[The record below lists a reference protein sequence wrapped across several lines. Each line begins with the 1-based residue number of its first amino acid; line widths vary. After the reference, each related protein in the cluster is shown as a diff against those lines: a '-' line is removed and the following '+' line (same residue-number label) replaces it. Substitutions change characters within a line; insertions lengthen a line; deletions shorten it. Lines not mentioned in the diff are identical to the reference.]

1 MNGIALKGFY
11 ELTFDRCHGIGVLS
25 DVVDLR
31 STSIIEEH
39 CLTVYGQ
46 AVAQE
51 VYDRPFFPTK
61 NPFSFI
67 KTRDFQG
74 KFNMWLSR
82 LDLIAFGKFT
92 DVRLTLGP
100 GFHLVYG
107 PNEAGKST
115 TLRAIRQ
122 LLFGFDERTD
132 DNFVHSNPNLRIGG
146 VVSNDSGDE
155 LEVIRRKTRKDS
167 LRAGDDLAIVDSDRW
182 TQLLAGID
190 ETTFQQRYGIDYEQ
204 LIKGGHEIATG
215 SGDLGDILFATGS
228 GVMDLNSVKKK
239 LVDDAAEIFKPQ
251 GKKQRL
257 NQSIVLLQE
266 QKEKLREKLL
276 SVSEWEEADRNRQ
289 ETLRQLEE
297 VSASLIDRI
306 RDRDQNQRWQLAWP
320 LVQELDSVEK
330 ELAQRGSIP
339 RLDPDFKSK
348 RQEAILLLKQHSIHE
363 QAAAETIQQVQVE
376 LTNLAEPRGLMTR
389 SDEISSLVTE
399 WGACQKGL
407 LDRLKLVE
415 DRDRHEASIQ
425 ELLQSMTASIKPV
438 PDTSVILDR
447 TYRTRL
453 GQIGRQQAGLLL
465 SLEQATLF
473 RSRLSVQLQELQETL
488 IELPEDRP
496 LVEIQNL
503 LRAVQS
509 DGDLEAR
516 LKLILEDIAA
526 MECDAQQQ
534 IHRLGLGNVSIAKI
548 ASIKIPDP
556 HVVKQLEAGFQANQS
571 EQSVLRSRL
580 SELDKEQQQLCWT
593 IEKLRNEFQLPTE
606 SDLVVARNRRAD
618 IWSEIRK
625 ILERKVVPES
635 QILDD
640 FESSTHQADAIAD
653 RLRSEADRV
662 AQLAEELADLETNN
676 LRQHEVTIRIAE
688 LEAARIALEKQWKL
702 EWQEVGPNAPLPSE
716 TQAWIVQ
723 RETLLQIDMR
733 IRRCEQDA
741 KDLSER
747 IHQNIAKLRNFLEID
762 LAEGVDLSLRDLI
775 SRTDVRLKSEESAQ
789 RRRKETIEGIT
800 RLKSELAESAD
811 RIASAEKA
819 LTQWKSEWA
828 GIMSELGLASD
839 SSPDTAASFVESL
852 IELTEHQ
859 RQVQQLQ
866 GRISGIDDDAQRLGA
881 KVDLLCKEVAP
892 DLVNTEVSDAI
903 VQLRDR
909 MIDDQRVD
917 AVRSKSLA
925 KKSQAEQQLKL
936 AQESRESGKRLIDQ
950 LCQSANIA
958 HPEVLAISSEGSESL
973 DRLFLALEA
982 VERKSLDRDELEQK
996 REHTRVRLTEL
1007 ASNDPMNQF
1016 VDQVCQVS
1024 LQTLMER
1031 VSDLELEINRLTVER
1046 DILNQQLG
1054 GIQEKLRQMD
1064 GGEEAAVAEELRQQM
1079 LAQIRS
1085 DAEAYIRLKLS
1096 SCILHSS
1103 IERYREKTRGPVLAI
1118 ASEIFRELTLGS
1130 FDGLRVEEDDNYRPL
1145 LVGIRPGSREGV
1157 TVDGM
1162 SEGTC
1167 DQLYLA
1173 LRLASLELETAP
1185 RNRLPLIVDDILIQF
1200 DDARAAAA
1208 LRILARLGQQRQVIF
1223 FTHHEHLLEIASQD
1237 LSSGYTAH
1245 KLVL

>member
-1 MNGIALKGFY
+1 
-11 ELTFDRCHGIGVLS
+11 
-25 DVVDLR
+25 
-31 STSIIEEH
+31 
-39 CLTVYGQ
+39 
-46 AVAQE
+46 
-51 VYDRPFFPTK
+51 
-61 NPFSFI
+61 
-67 KTRDFQG
+67 
-74 KFNMWLSR
+74 MWLSR

-167 LRAGDDLAIVDSDRW
+167 LRAGDDIAIVDSDRW

-228 GVMDLNSVKKK
+228 GVTDLNLVKKK

-289 ETLRQLEE
+289 DTLLRLEE
-297 VSASLIDRI
+297 VSVRLINRI
-306 RDRDQNQRWQLAWP
+306 SDRDRNQRWQLAWP
-320 LVQELDSVEK
+320 LVQELDSAEK
-330 ELAQRGSIP
+330 ALAQLGLIP

-363 QAAAETIQQVQVE
+363 QAATETIQQVHIE
-376 LTNLAEPRGLMTR
+376 LKNLAEPQGLMTR
-389 SDEISSLVTE
+389 SDDISGLFTE

-407 LDRLKLVE
+407 IDRLKLVE
-415 DRDRHEASIQ
+415 DRDHHEASIR
-425 ELLQSMTASIKPV
+425 ELLQSMTVSIEQI
-438 PDTSVILDR
+438 PDTSKILDR

-453 GQIGRQQAGLLL
+453 GQLGRQQAGLLQ
-465 SLEQATLF
+465 SLEQAALL
-473 RSRLSVQLQELQETL
+473 RSRLSVQLQELQGIL
-488 IELPEDRP
+488 KELPEDRP
-496 LVEIQNL
+496 LDDIQNL

-509 DGDLEAR
+509 EGDLEAR
-516 LKLILEDIAA
+516 LKLAREDIAA
-526 MECDAQQQ
+526 IEHDARQQ
-534 IHRLGLGNVSIAKI
+534 IDRLGLGNVSIAKI
-548 ASIKIPDP
+548 ALIKIPDP
-556 HVVKQLEAGFQANQS
+556 QLLKQLEAGFQANHA
-571 EQSVLRSRL
+571 EQSVLHSRL
-580 SELDKEQQQLCWT
+580 SELDKEQQQLCRT
-593 IEKLRNEFQLPTE
+593 IEKLRNEFQLPSE
-606 SDLVVARNRRAD
+606 MDLEDARNRRAE

-625 ILERKVVPES
+625 TLEKKGIPDSR
-635 QILDD
+635 ILDD
-640 FESSTHQADAIAD
+640 FENSTFEADAIAD

-662 AQLAEELADLETNN
+662 AQLSEELADLETNN
-676 LRQHEVTIRIAE
+676 ARQHEVTIRIAE
-688 LEAARIALEKQWKL
+688 LEADRITLEKRWKL
-702 EWQEVGPNAPLPSE
+702 EWQEVGPNAPLPGE
-716 TQAWIVQ
+716 TQTWIVQ
-723 RETLLQIDMR
+723 RETLLQNDMR
-733 IRRCEQDA
+733 IWRCEQEA

-747 IHQNIAKLRNFLEID
+747 IQENVEKLRHLLEIEPASGND
-762 LAEGVDLSLRDLI
+762 APLKELI
-775 SRTDVRLKSEESAQ
+775 SRTEGLLKNEESAQ
-789 RRRKETIEGIT
+789 RRRRETIEAVT
-800 RLKSELAESAD
+800 RVTGELAESTD
-811 RIASAEKA
+811 RLASAEKDLA
-819 LTQWKSEWA
+819 KWKSDWA
-828 GIMSELGLASD
+828 GVMSELGLASD
-839 SSPDTAASFVESL
+839 SSPDAAASFVEAL
-852 IELTEHQ
+852 VELTEHQ
-859 RQVQQLQ
+859 RHVQQLQ
-866 GRISGIDDDAQRLGA
+866 GRISGIDADAQRLGA
-881 KVDLLCKEVAP
+881 RVAALCQEVAP
-892 DLVNTEVSDAI
+892 DLINIEVSQA
-903 VQLRDR
+903 VAKLRDR
-909 MIDDQRVD
+909 MIDGQRVD

-936 AQESRESGKRLIDQ
+936 AQESRESGKRLIEQ
-950 LCQSANIA
+950 LCQSANISR
-958 HPEVLAISSEGSESL
+958 PEMERISGEGNKTL
-973 DRLFLALEA
+973 DQLFLELET
-982 VERKSLDRDELEQK
+982 VERRSNDRDELEQK
-996 REHTRVRLTEL
+996 RERIRVRLTEL
-1007 ASNDPMNQF
+1007 ASGDPLKHF
-1016 VDQVCQVS
+1016 VEHACQQSLESLIEQVR
-1024 LQTLMER
+1024 T
-1031 VSDLELEINRLTVER
+1031 LELEINRLTVER

-1064 GGEEAAVAEELRQQM
+1064 GGEEAAFAEELRQQT

-1085 DAEAYIRLKLS
+1085 DADAYVRLKLA

-1103 IERYREKTRGPVLAI
+1103 IERYRERTRGPILAI
-1118 ASEIFRELTLGS
+1118 ASELFRELTLGS
-1130 FDGLRVEEDDNYRPL
+1130 FDGLRVEEDDNYRPV
-1145 LVGIRPGSREGV
+1145 LVGIRPGSRDGV
-1157 TVDGM
+1157 TVNGM

-1173 LRLASLELETAP
+1173 LRLATLQLETAP
-1185 RNRLPLIVDDILIQF
+1185 RNGLPLIVDDILIQF

-1223 FTHHEHLLEIASQD
+1223 FTHHEHLLDIASQE

-1245 KLVL
+1245 RLVI